1 MPSSLAYMDCLL
13 SQHQW
18 RPPLQRLVLRGF
30 CAAEPL
36 VHRESKEH
44 IEQLGPAQ
52 KCGFLARMAAE
63 NACRCMVAK
72 ESIRKKN
79 TRGYGH
85 DDTWQ
90 VPTQML
96 HDHKFRGMILSS
108 PTAFFEQGDLPLP
121 LFGFMLFGQLLLS

>member
-1 MPSSLAYMDCLL
+1 
-13 SQHQW
+13 
-18 RPPLQRLVLRGF
+18 
-30 CAAEPL
+30 
-36 VHRESKEH
+36 
-44 IEQLGPAQ
+44 
-52 KCGFLARMAAE
+52 
-63 NACRCMVAK
+63 MVAK

-85 DDTWQ
+85 DDMWQ

-121 LFGFMLFGQLLLS
+121 LFGFHAVRSIIAFMTCVSSGFRV